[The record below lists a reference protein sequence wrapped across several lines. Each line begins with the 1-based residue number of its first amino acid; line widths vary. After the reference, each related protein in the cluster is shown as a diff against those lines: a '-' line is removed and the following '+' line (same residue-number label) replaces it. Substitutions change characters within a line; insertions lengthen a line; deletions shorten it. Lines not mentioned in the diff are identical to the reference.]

1 MTTQI
6 SKEDAQA
13 LLDNIRD
20 GLINVEKNLVEL
32 VKVRG
37 WEALG
42 YETFSDMWKAELDGL
57 PLARAM
63 SQAHVC
69 WALFAEK
76 MPDEDIQELLG
87 GKIGDKKLKY
97 LREQHDV
104 GVPAELASTTPPRQ
118 NSVPKPGESVV
129 REHIRGPKSAPA
141 TLHVPGFTND
151 DLKKFTEISLELG
164 KSRDELAAKMI
175 KDGFAALE
183 QSLAL
188 TKEDVA

>member
-13 LLDNIRD
+13 LLDNIRN

-42 YETFSDMWKAELDGL
+42 YDTFSEMWKTELDGV

-76 MPDEDIQELLG
+76 MSDEDIQELLG

-104 GVPAELASTTPPRQ
+104 GVPAELASITPPRQ
-118 NSVPKPGESVV
+118 KVTPKPGESVV
-129 REHIRGPKSAPA
+129 REHTRAPRSAPQV
-141 TLHVPGFTND
+141 LHVPGFTQD
-151 DLKKFTEISLELG
+151 ELKKFTEISLELG
-164 KSRDELAAKMI
+164 KSRDEIAEKLI
-175 KDGFAALE
+175 REGFSALE
-183 QSLAL
+183 LSL
-188 TKEDVA
+188 KVK